1 MSSREFNTTI
11 DGDEYK
17 VFKENAKSGINLKFR
32 VTKIIGAPLMA
43 LFDGFVEEGDGDDF
57 NVEAFSTVLKDL
69 DPDVVTDLLVE
80 LCEKTWVNGKK
91 LNFDLNLSDKPYST
105 IYKIAYWVLEVNF
118 KDFLVELLGSDLL
131 TTLQTTASREG

>member
-1 MSSREFNTTI
+1 MNSREFSTTI
-11 DGDEYK
+11 DGDNYK

-43 LFDGFVEEGDGDDF
+43 LFDGFSEDEDNF
-57 NVEAFSTVLKDL
+57 NVDSFSTVLKDL

-80 LCEKTWVNGKK
+80 LCEKTWINGKK
-91 LNFDLNLSDKPYST
+91 LNFDLDLSDKPYST
-105 IYKIAYWVLEVNF
+105 IYKVAFWVLEVNF

-131 TTLQTTASREG
+131 TTLQTTASREE